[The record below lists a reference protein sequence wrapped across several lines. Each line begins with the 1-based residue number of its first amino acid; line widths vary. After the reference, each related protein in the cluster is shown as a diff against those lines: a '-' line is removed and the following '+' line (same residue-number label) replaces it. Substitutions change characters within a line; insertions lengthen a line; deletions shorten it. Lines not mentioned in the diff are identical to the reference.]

1 MHPTISLVAAMIW
14 VIAPRHSDE
23 RAAVERAAI
32 NDNRTPAG
40 TLRGG
45 VLTLDLE
52 VREVDWRPDR
62 DDQPG
67 IVVRAFAERGKR
79 ASIPGPLIRV
89 PEGTTIVARVTNP
102 RTSGTLVVR
111 GLSTRGSE
119 GARDTVQIAA
129 GTTRE
134 LRFAA
139 GAPGSYYYSGQ
150 IVGGASSD
158 SLSTPDAELHG
169 AFVVD
174 PRGTRRAND
183 RVLVIGLWTKKARP
197 NGQVARADLLRFT
210 INGKSWPHTERLTY
224 SVGDTVRYRV
234 INASSAVHPMHLHGF
249 YFDVNSRGDGSAD
262 STFGGATSVPRV
274 VTERS
279 AAGRTFSM
287 TWVPERSGN
296 WLFHCHDNFHVLRNA
311 PLDGTPLPPEHLAH
325 VSNHAVDMMGG
336 LVMGIE
342 VRGRDV
348 HPVEQAGETGRRQ
361 LRLVTQQDTGGS
373 DAELIRASL
382 AKIGGR

>member
-1 MHPTISLVAAMIW
+1 MHPTITLLAAMIW

-32 NDNRTPAG
+32 NDNRTAAG

-89 PEGTTIVARVTNP
+89 PEGTTIVPRVTNP
-102 RTSGTLVVR
+102 ATSGTLVLR

-119 GARDTVQIAA
+119 EARDTVQIAA

-139 GAPGSYYYSGQ
+139 GAPGLYFYSGQ
-150 IVGGASSD
+150 MVGGRSAD

-197 NGQVARADLLRFT
+197 NGQVAR
-210 INGKSWPHTERLTY
+210 
-224 SVGDTVRYRV
+224 
-234 INASSAVHPMHLHGF
+234 
-249 YFDVNSRGDGSAD
+249 
-262 STFGGATSVPRV
+262 
-274 VTERS
+274 
-279 AAGRTFSM
+279 
-287 TWVPERSGN
+287 
-296 WLFHCHDNFHVLRNA
+296 
-311 PLDGTPLPPEHLAH
+311 
-325 VSNHAVDMMGG
+325 
-336 LVMGIE
+336 
-342 VRGRDV
+342 
-348 HPVEQAGETGRRQ
+348 
-361 LRLVTQQDTGGS
+361 
-373 DAELIRASL
+373 
-382 AKIGGR
+382 